1 MINSETGM
9 NRRDSKY
16 NIQSQEETYQFR
28 YYDSQIRELFEPE
41 GRLIIY
47 LTLILILGLVT
58 SIIFFS
64 VF

>member
-1 MINSETGM
+1 MINSETRI

-16 NIQSQEETYQFR
+16 NTQSKEDTYQFR